1 MDIDLVRTFL
11 TAMTPLGELRLS
23 IPLAILTW
31 NVPWQLAFILSIA
44 GNMTPILF
52 IVPGMNQ
59 ISRLLQSFPNPLGR
73 LLLWRTGRIQR
84 TQGVRFHR
92 YGILTLIVLVAIP
105 LPMTGA
111 WTGALASWVF
121 QIPPK
126 TALPA
131 IFLGIIIAGG
141 IVTGLTMIGE
151 GAYLI
156 TSNK

>member
-1 MDIDLVRTFL
+1 MDMDLLRTFL

-31 NVPWQLAFILSIA
+31 NVPWHLAFILSVI
-44 GNMTPILF
+44 GNITPILF

-73 LLLWRTGRIQR
+73 LLLWRTSRIQK
-84 TQGVRFHR
+84 THGVRFRR
-92 YGILTLIVLVAIP
+92 YGILALIVLVAIP

-111 WTGALASWVF
+111 WTGALASWAF
-121 QIPPK
+121 QIPPR

-131 IFLGIIIAGG
+131 IFIGILIAGG

-156 TSNK
+156 TTNK

>member
-1 MDIDLVRTFL
+1 MDMDLVRTFL

-31 NVPWQLAFILSIA
+31 HVPWQLAFILSIT

-73 LLLWRTGRIQR
+73 LVMWRTGHLQR
-84 TQGVRFHR
+84 THGVRFHR
-92 YGILTLIVLVAIP
+92 YGILALIVLVAIP

-131 IFLGIIIAGG
+131 IFIGIIIAGC
-141 IVTGLTMIGE
+141 IVTGLTILGE
-151 GAYLI
+151 GAYLL
-156 TSNK
+156 TSSK